1 MKRSILL
8 LVALFCLSG
17 LNVQSHLQAGDRHT
31 GLLLETIGVL
41 SAQGIY
47 LTYTSIGTLADG
59 HSKGTYK
66 NDFAVKL
73 LNEYNTL
80 CRTSMKQLNKL
91 LSSGVLGDPDI
102 KFVSKLIQTYELLIG
117 EANGY
122 KNYILT
128 GQRAH
133 IKVYSEKRRAAW
145 SNISDLLG
153 LNK

>member
-1 MKRSILL
+1 MKRLTSFFI
-8 LVALFCLSG
+8 ALACVCFFSF
-17 LNVQSHLQAGDRHT
+17 QAPLQARQSQK

-41 SAQGIY
+41 SAQGVY

-80 CRTSMKQLNKL
+80 CRTCVRQLNKL
-91 LSSGVLGDPDI
+91 LSAGVLGRQDI
-102 KFVSKLIQTYELLIG
+102 SFVSKLIETYELLIG
-117 EANGY
+117 ESNAY
-122 KNYILT
+122 KNYVLT
-128 GQRAH
+128 GQREH
-133 IKVYSEKRRAAW
+133 IRVYSKKRRAAW
-145 SNISDLLG
+145 RNISDLLG